1 MEKDTT
7 EIKSGHI
14 YEWGDIKNSG
24 LDKERFIKV
33 RSEGSIGLLNSI
45 VFVEKTYFPNFT
57 FVHFKGTNK
66 FKAEENGYSEEK
78 ANHQTKIRNMEWAI
92 EGVENTIW
100 AYKFEFNDKA
110 PIPALEADLADLK
123 KQLLDLLNKRK

>member
-1 MEKDTT
+1 MEKELVD
-7 EIKSGHI
+7 IKSGQI
-14 YEWGDIKNSG
+14 CEWSDIKNSG

-45 VFVEKTYFPNFT
+45 VFFEKTYFPNFT

-66 FKAEENGYSEEK
+66 FQAEENGYSEEK
-78 ANHQTKIRNMEWAI
+78 ANHQTKIRNMEWEI

-110 PIPALEADLADLK
+110 PIPALEAELAELK
-123 KQLLDLLNKRK
+123 KKLLDLLNKRK